1 MTRFCRTLLT
11 GAAAGFLCLCAVLC
25 AVAQDVFLRP
35 AMEAFVDKDTLLVF
49 PAQIDTFQKVRVR
62 KNENPVFGTVVR
74 YENELGSCADV
85 YIYSLDT
92 AAKPVQQDAYEKH
105 CLETDQGILNL
116 SAQNP
121 KIKVEHIEAPGRKA
135 PEGGY
140 EMVAIGPTTSMRM
153 EKLEYEFIRRT
164 GIRFFIGKGSMGER
178 TAEACREFGA
188 VHCVLPAGNAV
199 VTAMRAGEIKD
210 VGWLDLGMAEAF
222 WSIRVKELGPLIVS
236 IDSNGNNLFDE
247 KKKQYTERREAQ
259 LTEIGKRLGSVL

>member
-1 MTRFCRTLLT
+1 MTRFRRTLLT

-121 KIKVEHIEAPGRKA
+121 KIKVEHLEAPGRKA

-140 EMVAIGPTTSMRM
+140 EMFYRIQNGSTQMDSVLYLALYKGKLVKVRISYSPEDTEEPVHADLFIDAVAAMMNR
-153 EKLEYEFIRRT
+153 EKPASAKKPE
-164 GIRFFIGKGSMGER
+164 
-178 TAEACREFGA
+178 AEAVPRQDSPEPHA
-188 VHCVLPAGNAV
+188 DAPE
-199 VTAMRAGEIKD
+199 T
-210 VGWLDLGMAEAF
+210 
-222 WSIRVKELGPLIVS
+222 GP
-236 IDSNGNNLFDE
+236 
-247 KKKQYTERREAQ
+247 QP
-259 LTEIGKRLGSVL
+259 